1 MVNPPYSPLI
11 AHVFT
16 VPYGG
21 RGRRAPMSLT
31 LENSPGS
38 GHLRNFPAPTLMVG
52 LHNTRLE
59 GGKYLSLFYDTKSNQ
74 LFFKT
79 KNVLYCILF
88 TRSTPFLFFLPSFK
102 FSRFSFNYSCGLLE
116 KVFPPSFLSPPLK
129 KAEVMWPGKRL
140 PFSGNPQFVQR
151 APACMYVHVTV
162 YYCVWRTGTWGYM
175 SASWRVAFRN
185 SNEEM
190 HVSL

>member
-59 GGKYLSLFYDTKSNQ
+59 GGKYLSLNMIQNQ
-74 LFFKT
+74 I
-79 KNVLYCILF
+79 N
-88 TRSTPFLFFLPSFK
+88 FFLK
-102 FSRFSFNYSCGLLE
+102 QKTFNIVYCLLGLLRFYFFCHPLSL
-116 KVFPPSFLSPPLK
+116 VDFLSTTPADYSRRFFPPWFLSPPLK
-129 KAEVMWPGKRL
+129 KAEVM
-140 PFSGNPQFVQR
+140 
-151 APACMYVHVTV
+151 
-162 YYCVWRTGTWGYM
+162 
-175 SASWRVAFRN
+175 
-185 SNEEM
+185 
-190 HVSL
+190 